1 MLFNIHPLIS
11 SPPILA
17 DSRISCASCFGQG
30 NIRMIFD
37 RHEYIGLVPIQH
49 TLFGLL
55 RPPFY
60 EKAQASYVEK
70 SYGGELKNPVNLD
83 N

>member
-1 MLFNIHPLIS
+1 
-11 SPPILA
+11 
-17 DSRISCASCFGQG
+17 
-30 NIRMIFD
+30 MIFD